1 MDEIKKIPI
10 IKVTEE
16 ELIILE
22 NTEEILKNKKTSIDK
37 RLKQIRIKNRL
48 IKDMS
53 DVVEEL
59 NSSLDESAKQKIADR
74 KTIDDIVNNIG
85 NKLSTMRHLKK
96 HSYDIENYQYIDK
109 RNIKLNEITLVISIT
124 SDLTIKNE
132 ILDGINEADYNES
145 LYRNLCNLL
154 NAKKDQCILKNHR
167 DKTPANLKKKINSLM
182 DEIYNS
188 IENPIDYLEY
198 NDGSN
203 SSGKSPGYN
212 SEQYIKI
219 VLNNPEIKIIFID
232 QPEDNLGNQ
241 FLSNELVKLIRNIK
255 YQKQIFLVT
264 HNPSIVIYGDAES
277 IILAEN
283 NKNSISYRQLSLED
297 KASQET
303 ICNVLD
309 GGRYIF
315 NNRAQKY
322 DIHRLNIEQNGKT
335 LQN

>member
-1 MDEIKKIPI
+1 M
-10 IKVTEE
+10 EE
-16 ELIILE
+16 
-22 NTEEILKNKKTSIDK
+22 
-37 RLKQIRIKNRL
+37 
-48 IKDMS
+48 
-53 DVVEEL
+53 VY
-59 NSSLDESAKQKIADR
+59 
-74 KTIDDIVNNIG
+74 NI
-85 NKLSTMRHLKK
+85 
-96 HSYDIENYQYIDK
+96 
-109 RNIKLNEITLVISIT
+109 
-124 SDLTIKNE
+124 
-132 ILDGINEADYNES
+132 
-145 LYRNLCNLL
+145 
-154 NAKKDQCILKNHR
+154 
-167 DKTPANLKKKINSLM
+167 
-182 DEIYNS
+182 

-241 FLSNELVKLIRNIK
+241 FLSNELVKLIRDIK

-283 NKNSISYRQLSLED
+283 NKNRISYRQLFLED
-297 KASQET
+297 KASQEM

-322 DIHRLNIEQNGKT
+322 NIHRLNIEQNGKT
-335 LQN
+335 LPN